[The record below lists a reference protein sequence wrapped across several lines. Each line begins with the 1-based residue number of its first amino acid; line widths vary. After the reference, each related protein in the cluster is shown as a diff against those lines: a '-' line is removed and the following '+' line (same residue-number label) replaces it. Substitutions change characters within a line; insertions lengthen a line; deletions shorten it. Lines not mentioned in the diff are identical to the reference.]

1 MKLSDETYDLL
12 KFLSI
17 YVIPSLETFWL
28 TISTAW
34 DLPYSQQIGIT
45 IGAVG
50 MLIAGCIGLS
60 VREYEKE
67 KTEKHEGEGAE

>member
-1 MKLSDETYDLL
+1 MKLSDSTYDLL
-12 KFLSI
+12 KKISI
-17 YVIPSLETFWL
+17 YVIPSFETFWL

-34 DLPYSQQIGIT
+34 QLPYSQEIGIT

-60 VREYEKE
+60 VREYERAKAE
-67 KTEKHEGEGAE
+67 EHEGTE